1 MGGCYCAVSLRTP
14 LAAALAAALIALGVV
29 APPVAAQDRRDHE
42 RARAALEAGQIR
54 PLSELLTEVER
65 RFRGRVIE
73 ADLDRDDGQ
82 WLYEFKIL
90 PPNGRVFRVELDAA
104 TGTVVRTF
112 GPVQERSAPEA
123 GAGGQPARP
132 SAPPASPSLADR
144 R

>member
-1 MGGCYCAVSLRTP
+1 VRKRTLLAGTAALLG
-14 LAAALAAALIALGVV
+14 LAAARPAAA
-29 APPVAAQDRRDHE
+29 QERRDHE

-90 PPNGRVFRVELDAA
+90 PPNGRLFRVEVDAA
-104 TGTVVRTF
+104 TGQLVRTF
-112 GPVQERSAPEA
+112 GPVQERATTEP
-123 GAGGQPARP
+123 PP
-132 SAPPASPSLADR
+132 SAPPRPNSPPNLADR

>member
-1 MGGCYCAVSLRTP
+1 MKKRTLLSGAMALVG
-14 LAAALAAALIALGVV
+14 LAAAPAAA
-29 APPVAAQDRRDHE
+29 QERRDHE

-54 PLSELLTEVER
+54 PLSELLSEVER

-90 PPNGRVFRVELDAA
+90 PPNGRLFRVEVDAA
-104 TGTVVRTF
+104 TGQLVRTF
-112 GPVQERSAPEA
+112 GPVQERGTAEQQPPAS
-123 GAGGQPARP
+123 PARP
-132 SAPPASPSLADR
+132 GVPATAPSPPSLADR